1 MFNFGINFETH
12 SVEIEIYLEDKL
24 IQKHTAE
31 APKEILM
38 ATFIQT
44 MQQIAQDK
52 RAMQFKMKMPIT
64 IYDKFE
70 QKEKT
75 LNNEILF
82 KNNAMISFEES
93 CKRGES

>member
-1 MFNFGINFETH
+1 MFNFGINFEIH
-12 SVEIEIYLEDKL
+12 SVELEIYLEDRL

-52 RAMQFKMKMPIT
+52 RAMQFKMKMPVI
-64 IYDKFE
+64 IYDNFE
-70 QKEKT
+70 GKQKT

-82 KNNAMISFEES
+82 KNNAMIAFEEN
-93 CKRGES
+93 R